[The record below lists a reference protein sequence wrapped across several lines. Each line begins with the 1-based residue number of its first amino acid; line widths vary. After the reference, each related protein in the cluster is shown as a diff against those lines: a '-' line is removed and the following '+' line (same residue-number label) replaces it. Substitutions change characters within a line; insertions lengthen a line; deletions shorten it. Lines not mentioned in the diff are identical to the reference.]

1 VKSGLARRAGIPN
14 LVIGRGAVDQ
24 KNKSA
29 KLANPKVLFKGM
41 LPPGWNAI
49 GQSRFA
55 SHGFEAVLAD
65 RDPYDPEAIHYFSG
79 FRPPPGFMKTL
90 PNLKAIFSLGA
101 GVDGFLRDPD
111 LPRHVPLVRFVDP
124 TLIHEMAQ
132 YVVMQVLMIHR
143 GQRFFDAA
151 QHESAWRQRML
162 LRPSRDTRIGML
174 GLGDIGG
181 AIAQTLLP
189 FDFQLSGWS
198 RSRKTIP
205 NVKNFAGADELPQ
218 FLAQCDYCVCVL
230 PLTDDTRGILNA
242 KFFAQL
248 PQGAWVINV
257 ARGGHMNEQDLIAA
271 LDSGHLAGAVLDV
284 YQAEPLPSESPIW
297 RHPKITATPHI
308 AALTDTAAALAFI
321 GDCVARC
328 ESGRPLDHVV
338 DLARGY

>member
-1 VKSGLARRAGIPN
+1 
-14 LVIGRGAVDQ
+14 
-24 KNKSA
+24 
-29 KLANPKVLFKGM
+29 
-41 LPPGWNAI
+41 
-49 GQSRFA
+49 
-55 SHGFEAVLAD
+55 
-65 RDPYDPEAIHYFSG
+65 
-79 FRPPPGFMKTL
+79 MKTL
-90 PNLKAIFSLGA
+90 PNLKGIFSLGA

-205 NVKNFAGADELPQ
+205 NVKSFAGAEELPQ

-242 KFFAQL
+242 KLFAQL

-257 ARGGHMNEQDLIAA
+257 ARGGHMIEQDLIAA

-284 YQAEPLPSESPIW
+284 FQTEPLPSESPIW

-328 ESGRPLDHVV
+328 ESGRPLVHVV
-338 DLARGY
+338 DLNRGY